1 MSEAHLLLHVFEG
14 VWRVDSKADED
25 NVRTRISQGAET
37 IITILANTIPQI
49 QLDVLAIHFDIG
61 SIVIRHRRDI
71 DLSFSVRLCSGQ
83 NTRER

>member
-14 VWRVDSKADED
+14 VWRVDGKAHED

-37 IITILANTIPQI
+37 IITLLASTVPQS

-61 SIVIRHRRDI
+61 NIVITHRRDI
-71 DLSFSVRLCSGQ
+71 DLGILVRLCYS
-83 NTRER
+83 